1 MDWIKGSES
10 GDYIPPK
17 GLPFYKS
24 LLKSSYFLEKD
35 NDIPDESIVTFAID
49 DKESFLA
56 DNPIINIVV
65 DENDYKKI
73 KKELFLTIIL
83 KEELSRKAKVIH
95 NEKLNFNND
104 DEFEKTINLDQNH
117 FKEFSLSSSMN
128 IDAIIYSK
136 DDRKIPNIEGL
147 KRFTLRFSGIAGI
160 FSINE
165 QTPEFFISKGGG
177 ANSLT
182 MLMIDYESENDLIE
196 KNSCDIVKVYIN
208 SNFSSQYKNMIGQVS
223 SSTSDTLAIMWT
235 TNIIA
240 QVILKLFEILEEYP
254 NDIEN
259 ELSMASKIFE
269 LYEINDAQKF
279 AEQKIKI
286 KTNPQIVSTFIE
298 HKLNL
303 GDRIKNFRG
312 KKRAK

>member
-1 MDWIKGSES
+1 
-10 GDYIPPK
+10 
-17 GLPFYKS
+17 
-24 LLKSSYFLEKD
+24 
-35 NDIPDESIVTFAID
+35 
-49 DKESFLA
+49 
-56 DNPIINIVV
+56 
-65 DENDYKKI
+65 
-73 KKELFLTIIL
+73 
-83 KEELSRKAKVIH
+83 
-95 NEKLNFNND
+95 
-104 DEFEKTINLDQNH
+104 
-117 FKEFSLSSSMN
+117 
-128 IDAIIYSK
+128 
-136 DDRKIPNIEGL
+136 
-147 KRFTLRFSGIAGI
+147 
-160 FSINE
+160 
-165 QTPEFFISKGGG
+165 
-177 ANSLT
+177 
-182 MLMIDYESENDLIE
+182 
-196 KNSCDIVKVYIN
+196 
-208 SNFSSQYKNMIGQVS
+208 MIGQVS